1 MDKKQ
6 NPTNHNTMPQFNQL
20 ELDNINRVVEKIA
33 DLLPNYACLELTG
46 EMGSGK
52 TTLIMSLLQRLGID
66 QTEGSPTFSLIQPYM
81 LPNKKMIYHI
91 DAFRLNSVEEAYQ
104 LGFDELFEEEAFFI
118 VEWPEIISTLLPEP
132 RISLSIENPMD
143 QHRNYTLEYGH

>member
-1 MDKKQ
+1 ML
-6 NPTNHNTMPQFNQL
+6 QFNQI
-20 ELDNINRVVEKIA
+20 ELDKMNSVVEKIA
-33 DLLPNYACLELTG
+33 DLLPNFACLELTG

-52 TTLIMSLLQRLGID
+52 TTLIMSLLQLLGVD
-66 QTEGSPTFSLIQPYM
+66 QTEGSPTFSLIQPYL

-118 VEWPEIISTLLPEP
+118 VEWPEIISNLLPEP
-132 RISLSIENPMD
+132 RISLTIENSTV
-143 QHRNYTLEYGH
+143 HYRNYTLKYGHQS

>member
-81 LPNKKMIYHI
+81 LPNKKMIYHV